1 MLNIYTG
8 ILPVYTASFLI
19 PLHQHTMFIYPKDT
33 AEKLEFLTILEWI
46 EENCRIKTARE
57 RVKSLKPYSG
67 YEESYMA
74 LHQTGEMLATFRMG
88 LSFPD
93 ISAPDIQKELQLLRL
108 EGSVLDEKQLLA
120 ILAVVEACNG
130 FLRFVKDK
138 EEAYPYLYRLQ
149 AGLEAEKEI
158 PERIQGII
166 DEHGIVRS
174 NASPQLAAIRRSLQT
189 RRRENERMFQSILS
203 KLRKAN
209 VLADVE
215 ESFMNGRRV
224 VSIVS
229 ESKREIRGII
239 HGSSNTGKVTFIEP
253 GETIEIN
260 NEIASLEADE
270 KAEVRRILREL
281 TKTLR
286 HKYPLL
292 LSFFETLVHLDLTR
306 AKALLGRELNADI
319 PHYSEKPVLNIRN
332 GRHPI
337 LIRKNRDQNKIVVP
351 LSMHLQQGHNI
362 LIISGPNAGGKSIAL
377 KTAGLLQIMLQSGI
391 PVPCDAQSEFGF
403 FSNLLT
409 DIGDSQSIEYE
420 LSTYSSRLIKMRR
433 FLERAGKSTL
443 FLIDEFGTGSD
454 PELGGAMAEVILE
467 ELAGSKSFGIIT
479 THYGNIKVAGE
490 QLKSVQNACMLFD
503 DRTLQPLYQLEIG
516 KPGSSYTFVIAEK
529 SGIPQALI
537 QRAKE
542 KTDTSKVKLDH
553 ILNVLQK
560 RRNDLNEQIRQTE
573 AARNEA
579 AEAKEKAKQAEEK
592 WTEKL
597 NKFKGQREEEVKL
610 IALGRKMQE
619 LGQKWDQT
627 KNKKEI
633 ISDFVK
639 AMGKEKA
646 RMVEEK
652 KRFEKENTRE
662 KVIARKLAVILPG
675 SEVRMTGTR
684 QVGKVVE
691 INGTKVRVEFGSLKS
706 VISIENLELA

>member
-1 MLNIYTG
+1 
-8 ILPVYTASFLI
+8 
-19 PLHQHTMFIYPKDT
+19 MFIYPQDT
-33 AEKLEFLTILEWI
+33 AEKLEFNTILEWI

-57 RVKSLKPYSG
+57 RVASLRPYALF
-67 YEESYMA
+67 EESNTA
-74 LHQTGEMLATFRMG
+74 LRQTGEMLHSFRLG

-93 ISAPDIQKELQLLRL
+93 ISCPDIPREMQLLRL

-120 ILAVVEACNG
+120 ILAVIEACNG
-130 FLRFVKDK
+130 FIRFVKDK
-138 EEAYPYLYRLQ
+138 EEAYPYLYRLCSE
-149 AGLEAEKEI
+149 LEPEKEI
-158 PERIQGII
+158 PERIQAII

-174 NASPQLAAIRRSLQT
+174 NASPQLSAIRRSLQA
-189 RRRENERMFQSILS
+189 RRRENERVFQSILG
-203 KLRKAN
+203 KLRKAS

-239 HGSSNTGKVTFIEP
+239 HGSSNTGKVTYVEP
-253 GETIEIN
+253 GETIELN
-260 NEIASLEADE
+260 NEIASLEVDE

-281 TKTLR
+281 TRQLR
-286 HKYPLL
+286 HKYTLIQ
-292 LSFFETLVHLDLTR
+292 SFFETLVHLDITR
-306 AKALLGRELNADI
+306 AKALLGRELDADI
-319 PHYSEKPVLNIRN
+319 PHYSEKALVHIRD

-337 LIRKNRDQNKIVVP
+337 LVRKNRELQKNVVP
-351 LSMHLQQGHNI
+351 LSIYLKPGSNI

-377 KTAGLLQIMLQSGI
+377 KTVGLLQIMLQSGI
-391 PVPCDAQSEFGF
+391 PVPCDPRSEFGF
-403 FSNLLT
+403 FTNLLT

-420 LSTYSSRLIKMRR
+420 LSTYSSRLIKMKR

-467 ELAGSKSFGIIT
+467 ELAQSKSFGIIT
-479 THYGNIKVAGE
+479 THYGNIKIAGE
-490 QLKSVQNACMLFD
+490 QLKSVQNACMLFN
-503 DRTLQPLYQLEIG
+503 DRTLEPMYQLETG

-542 KTDTSKVKLDH
+542 KTDTHKVQLDH

-560 RRNDLNEQIRQTE
+560 RRNDLNEQIRKTD
-573 AARNEA
+573 AARKDADA
-579 AEAKEKAKQAEEK
+579 AREKAQNAEEK

-597 NKFKGQREEEVKL
+597 NKFREQREEEVKL

-619 LGQKWDQT
+619 LGQKWDQN
-627 KNKKEI
+627 KSKKEI
-633 ISDFVK
+633 IADFVK
-639 AMGKEKA
+639 VMGKEKA
-646 RMVEEK
+646 RIAEEK
-652 KRFEKENTRE
+652 KRFQHENTRE
-662 KVIARKLAVILPG
+662 KVIARKLAVIVPG
-675 SEVRMTGTR
+675 SDVRMTGTR

-706 VISIENLELA
+706 VISIENLEPA